1 MSSARRSGMGCA
13 FFATPAGCYAEK
25 QWGSIR
31 ETHFQAEEILI
42 VKAQRSA
49 FSEPLAVIRITAAR
63 SPFGMTTPPRK
74 ATTLPELAGTRSPG
88 TTMPTRFIGSAA
100 ETGIVSPD
108 GCSWRMARKDSTA
121 TGNANC
127 SPKKPLTNRPPL
139 TSPRSS
145 SRLRIISSSRHFGRI
160 DSQARSSR
168 KTIPIWRTASSVP
181 CSPKSCVP
189 GARCCQRSSQFMN
202 CAGVTDW
209 ISFRSSPSVSRWMR
223 ETNRRSHHSV
233 CPRAGSLNLP
243 LTTTPL
249 DSSCSKAFSVS
260 MQRGKGPSQAGS
272 R

>member
-1 MSSARRSGMGCA
+1 M
-13 FFATPAGCYAEK
+13 PEK

-108 GCSWRMARKDSTA
+108 GCSWRMAHKDSTA

-127 SPKKPLTNRPPL
+127 SPKKAADEPAAPNLPAVFKPPQDHQQFA
-139 TSPRSS
+139 P
-145 SRLRIISSSRHFGRI
+145 F
-160 DSQARSSR
+160 R
-168 KTIPIWRTASSVP
+168 KDRFAGKKFAEDDPDLANGFERAVLAEKARTADDP
-181 CSPKSCVP
+181 E
-189 GARCCQRSSQFMN
+189 A
-202 CAGVTDW
+202 A
-209 ISFRSSPSVSRWMR
+209 
-223 ETNRRSHHSV
+223 
-233 CPRAGSLNLP
+233 
-243 LTTTPL
+243 
-249 DSSCSKAFSVS
+249 
-260 MQRGKGPSQAGS
+260 
-272 R
+272 